1 MLQFLTHRSNN
12 YSIAEE
18 AQMAIEGG
26 CTWIQVTKSLNPDA
40 DMRQTLLDVQP
51 LCEENQAFLI
61 VDSDVEL
68 ANELRIHGVHLHKG
82 DIEPAVAREKLG
94 PHAVI
99 GVDSETAADILA
111 LKGLDIDYVVLGP
124 FSKEFL
130 LDDYRLIIA
139 EVRAKEFE
147 IPIVARGEIS
157 VEDIKPLLDA
167 GVNGVALSLAI
178 IDAADPVEKTR
189 KILAGL
195 TEPIEIV

>member
-1 MLQFLTHRSNN
+1 MLQFLTHRSNK

-26 CTWIQVTKSLNPDA
+26 CTWIQVTASLNPDF
-40 DMRQTLLDVQP
+40 DMRRTLLEVKP

-68 ANELRIHGVHLHKG
+68 ANELRIHGVHLRKG
-82 DIEPAVAREKLG
+82 DMEPAIAREKLG

-99 GVDSETAADILA
+99 GVDCETAADILA
-111 LKGLDIDYVVLGP
+111 LKGLDIDYAVLGQ
-124 FSKEFL
+124 FGKKAL

-147 IPIVARGEIS
+147 IPIVASGEIG
-157 VEDIKPLLDA
+157 VEDIKPLLET
-167 GVNGVALSLAI
+167 GVNGVALSQAI
-178 IDAADPVEKTR
+178 IDAADPVETTR
-189 KILAGL
+189 KILSEL
-195 TEPIEIV
+195 TEPVEIV